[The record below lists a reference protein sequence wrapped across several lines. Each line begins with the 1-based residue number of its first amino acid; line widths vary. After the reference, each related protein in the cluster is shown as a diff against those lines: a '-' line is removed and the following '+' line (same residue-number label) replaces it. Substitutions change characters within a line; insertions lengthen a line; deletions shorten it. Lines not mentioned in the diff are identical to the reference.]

1 MSFLFS
7 PLKIREITFK
17 NRIFVSPMCQYSSEN
32 GKATDWHLVHLGS
45 RAVGGAAL
53 VIVEATAVS
62 PEGRISP
69 ADMGLWSKEQA
80 VALKKITSF
89 IKSQNSIPGI
99 QIAHA
104 GRKAST
110 PKPWDQKYKVFIPA
124 SAGGWTPLAPSAI
137 PFGEGYPT
145 PHALRLKE
153 IQKIIQEWEKSA
165 SLALQ
170 AGFQT
175 LELHFAHGYLI
186 HSFLSPLSN
195 YRTDDFGGTLNNRM
209 ELAIQIAKKVRQV
222 WPQEYPLFARISAT
236 DWMEGGWDLPS
247 SVELAK
253 KLKSVGVDLI
263 DCSSGGVIPHA
274 KIPVAPGYQVPFAK
288 EIRQKA
294 SILTGAVGMITE
306 PQQAEDILSSQKA
319 DAILMAREFLRT
331 PYWPFK
337 AAKSLNEK
345 LETPPQYLRAF

>member
-62 PEGRISP
+62 PKGRISP
-69 ADMGLWSKEQA
+69 DDMGLWSKEQA

-110 PKPWDQKYKVFIPA
+110 PKPWDQKHKVFIPA

-137 PFGEGYPT
+137 AFGENYPT
-145 PHALRLKE
+145 PHKLSLKE
-153 IQKIIQEWEKSA
+153 IQKIIQEWQKSA

-195 YRTDDFGGTLNNRM
+195 HRTDEFGGTLDNRM
-209 ELAIQIAKKVRQV
+209 KLAIQIAEKVRKV
-222 WPQEYPLFARISAT
+222 WPQEYPLFARISST
-236 DWMEGGWDLPS
+236 DWIEGGWDLPS

-263 DCSSGGVIPHA
+263 DCSSGGLAPHA
-274 KIPVAPGYQVPFAK
+274 KIPVAPGYQVPFAE
-288 EIRQKA
+288 EIRKKA

-319 DAILMAREFLRT
+319 DAVLMAREFLRN
-331 PYWPFK
+331 PYWPLK
-337 AAKSLNEK
+337 AAKALNEK
-345 LETPPQYLRAF
+345 LEGPPQYLRAL